1 MKIEKV
7 GKFVVNLYDKENY
20 ATHIK
25 ALKQALNHGLVLKNH
40 TLIWSQ
46 T

>member
-7 GKFVVNLYDKENY
+7 GKFVVDLYEKEKY

-25 ALKQALNHGLVLKNH
+25 ALNHGLVLKNH
-40 TLIWSQ
+40 TLI
-46 T
+46 